1 MSLYIFP
8 ISINAVYFFERC
20 GNEAKA
26 MPISWPLSAYAL
38 GKLFDADV

>member
-1 MSLYIFP
+1 SHFSKCCL
-8 ISINAVYFFERC
+8 FFERC

-26 MPISWPLSAYAL
+26 MPISWPLSACAL